1 MAGQESTVRH
11 ANTGRLNHL
20 DKSMS
25 DERIKEVVVRVMPP
39 NGKTQR
45 RVWKAPDGQLFAAE
59 GIKRILEAVFA
70 WATKE
75 YPPTKFVCVQMD
87 VNEFHFMPQQAAGEQ
102 ISKTMQERER
112 IIIPN

>member
-1 MAGQESTVRH
+1 M
-11 ANTGRLNHL
+11 
-20 DKSMS
+20 DKGVS

-45 RVWKAPDGQLFAAE
+45 RVWKAPDGQFFAAE
-59 GIKRILEAVFA
+59 GIKRILETVFA

-87 VNEFHFMPQQAAGEQ
+87 VNEFHFMPQQAAGEEVL
-102 ISKTMQERER
+102 KKMQDRER
-112 IIIPN
+112 IVIAN

>member
-1 MAGQESTVRH
+1 
-11 ANTGRLNHL
+11 
-20 DKSMS
+20 MS

-45 RVWKAPDGQLFAAE
+45 RVWKAPDGQLFAAN
-59 GIKRILEAVFA
+59 GIKRVLETVFE

-87 VNEFHFMPQQAAGEQ
+87 VNEFHFMPQQAASEQ
-102 ISKTMQERER
+102 VLKTLQDRER